1 MGVSYEKA
9 KQKKKGCEMG
19 RENKKIIVNRR
30 GRYSAKK

>member
-19 RENKKIIVNRR
+19 REKKIIVNRR